1 MIWLLQL
8 PAPLVGLV
16 VVIITVSFAV
26 LGLVLTRRFLPQQRL
41 AATGSVAGH
50 VFDLAGVLYAVLVA
64 FVVVVVWEQ
73 LNSAERGTE
82 AEAIAIS
89 DLLRDSAGLPAANR
103 PALQQS
109 LIAYTN
115 DVVDDEFPRMR
126 QGETIEQ
133 QSDHLTDVWQNYL
146 KIEPVSQRE
155 IAFYQESITRL
166 DELGNARKTRISGSQ
181 SEIPGELW
189 VLLLG
194 GGMVMLLFTY
204 MFPSPDVVVHGALI
218 AHAGSLLAFVLYLT
232 FAMEHPFVGSI
243 AVSPEAYQHVLDTW
257 SQLAAK

>member
-16 VVIITVSFAV
+16 VVIITVGFAV
-26 LGLVLTRRFLPQQRL
+26 LGLVLSRRILPQRRL
-41 AATGSVAGH
+41 SRSGAVAGH
-50 VFDLAGVLYAVLVA
+50 VFNLAGVLYAVLVA

-73 LNSAERGTE
+73 LNSAEKGTE
-82 AEAIAIS
+82 SEASSIS
-89 DLLRDSAGLPAANR
+89 DLLRDSTGLPAADR
-103 PALQQS
+103 PEIQES

-115 DVVDDEFPRMR
+115 DIVDDEFPRMR
-126 QGETIEQ
+126 HGEAIEQ
-133 QSDHLTDVWQNYL
+133 QSSHLTAVWQSFL
-146 KIEPVSQRE
+146 HIEPVTQSE
-155 IAFYQESITRL
+155 IAFYQESISRL
-166 DELGNARKTRISGSQ
+166 DELGSARKARISGSQ

-204 MFPSPDVVVHGALI
+204 MFPSSDVVVHGALI
-218 AHAGSLLAFVLYLT
+218 ALAGALLAFVLYLT

-257 SQLAAK
+257 SELAAK

>member
-1 MIWLLQL
+1 
-8 PAPLVGLV
+8 
-16 VVIITVSFAV
+16 
-26 LGLVLTRRFLPQQRL
+26 L
-41 AATGSVAGH
+41 AAECSGK
-50 VFDLAGVLYAVLVA
+50 
-64 FVVVVVWEQ
+64 
-73 LNSAERGTE
+73 
-82 AEAIAIS
+82 
-89 DLLRDSAGLPAANR
+89 
-103 PALQQS
+103 QS
-109 LIAYTN
+109 LIAYT
-115 DVVDDEFPRMR
+115 DDIVDDEFPRMR

-133 QSDHLTDVWQNYL
+133 QSDHLTDVWQRYL
-146 KIEPVSQRE
+146 QVEPVSQRE

-194 GGMVMLLFTY
+194 GGMVMLLFAY
-204 MFPSPDVVVHGALI
+204 MFPSPDVVVHGVLI
-218 AHAGSLLAFVLYLT
+218 ALAGSLLAFVLYLT

>member
-26 LGLVLTRRFLPQQRL
+26 LGLVVTRRFLPQRRL
-41 AATGSVAGH
+41 ARSGAVAGH

-73 LNSAERGTE
+73 LNSAEKGTE
-82 AEAIAIS
+82 SEASSIS
-89 DLLRDSAGLPAANR
+89 ELLRDSAGLPAASR
-103 PALQQS
+103 LAVQQS
-109 LIAYTN
+109 LIAYT
-115 DVVDDEFPRMR
+115 DDIVDDEFPRMR
-126 QGETIEQ
+126 QGVTIEQ
-133 QSDHLTDVWQNYL
+133 QSDHLTDVWQRYL
-146 KIEPVSQRE
+146 QVEPVTQRE
-155 IAFYQESITRL
+155 ITFYQESITRL

-204 MFPSPDVVVHGALI
+204 MFPSPDVLVHGALI
-218 AHAGSLLAFVLYLT
+218 ALAGSLLAFVLYLT

>member
-126 QGETIEQ
+126 HGETIEQ

-218 AHAGSLLAFVLYLT
+218 ALAGSLLAFVLYLT

>member
-26 LGLVLTRRFLPQQRL
+26 LGLVVSRRLLPQRRL
-41 AATGSVAGH
+41 ADTGGVAGH
-50 VFDLAGVLYAVLVA
+50 IFNLAGVLYAVLVA

-73 LNSAERGTE
+73 FNEAEKATE
-82 AEAIAIS
+82 AEAAAIS
-89 DLLRDSAGLPAANR
+89 ELLRDSAGLPVASRAT
-103 PALQQS
+103 LQQS

-115 DVVDDEFPRMR
+115 DVVTDEFPRMR
-126 QGETIEQ
+126 QGEMIEQ
-133 QSDHLTDVWQNYL
+133 QSDHLTEVWQDFL
-146 KIEPVSQRE
+146 GVQPVSERE
-155 IAFYQESITRL
+155 ISFYQESITRL
-166 DELGNARKTRISGSQ
+166 DELGHARKTRIAGGQ
-181 SEIPGELW
+181 SEIPNELW

-194 GGMVMLLFTY
+194 GGAVMLLFTY
-204 MFPSPDVVVHGALI
+204 MFTSPDTLVHGVLI
-218 AHAGSLLAFVLYLT
+218 ALAGSLLAFVLYLT

-243 AVSPEAYQHVLDTW
+243 AVSPEAYQQVLDTW